1 MKEGRKVGRRKLKID
16 KPWFVCKTN
25 QIKQSEQR
33 ERKKRDQTSGIVYV
47 CIFWWSVCLYDLL
60 QQDSC
65 ASLKQLEEEEKLKAL
80 SFLIRTK
87 IIILTNNSYLQQK
100 LLQEKSSKRK
110 ATLNCE
116 VKLGRQSNFSWKNT
130 RQKERA
136 SSKLSEISQ
145 KLQEMDDD
153 SSKEHHNHSLNS
165 LTHSLIHSS

>member
-1 MKEGRKVGRRKLKID
+1 
-16 KPWFVCKTN
+16 
-25 QIKQSEQR
+25 
-33 ERKKRDQTSGIVYV
+33 
-47 CIFWWSVCLYDLL
+47 
-60 QQDSC
+60 
-65 ASLKQLEEEEKLKAL
+65 
-80 SFLIRTK
+80 
-87 IIILTNNSYLQQK
+87 LTNNSYLQQK

-116 VKLGRQSNFSWKNT
+116 VKLGRQSNFSGKNT